1 MVGRPRSRKLI
12 GLSLGD
18 HRAEGQHQ
26 LPLVLVRYDVKEK
39 YPPDSGAECSLA
51 LRPISVAFFLG
62 ALEAFG
68 SAFGVRG
75 NRVQLGNN
83 VLSRNVALNQRADLG
98 VEIDHLFT

>member
-26 LPLVLVRYDVKEK
+26 LPLVLARHDVKK
-39 YPPDSGAECSLA
+39 YPPDSGAECPLA

-68 SAFGVRG
+68 SAFGITG
-75 NRVQLGNN
+75 NRVQLANN
-83 VLSRNVALNQRADLG
+83 VLSRNVTLNQRADLG